1 MFEYAVITR
10 ASDVDLRDAVTN
22 LAALGWRPQG
32 GVAVGYREEM
42 EDVLDTIPAGARA
55 WRLPSTKHR
64 MYWVQAMIR
73 EGEQK

>member
-1 MFEYAVITR
+1 MFEYAVVTKDTDR
-10 ASDVDLRDAVTN
+10 MLLEAVNELVT
-22 LAALGWRPQG
+22 LGWRPLG

-42 EDVLDTIPAGARA
+42 EPVEPTMNVGSRA